1 MFVKTIGEKPR
12 KRTVINGM
20 GIILRCLSVWLIAAA
35 GVFSLS
41 ARDIN
46 ATIKVRSDAVH
57 GSNKQLFTSLEE
69 ALSSFIN
76 GRRWS
81 DLSGEPSETIHCNFT
96 LLVTEALSDRSFRG
110 ELYVQARRP
119 AGSVSRETPMLN
131 IRDQQIEFNYAAYQP
146 LSFDPHFVED
156 NLTATVAFYVYL
168 VLGLTADADVLMSGT
183 PFFRAMEQI
192 AAAAQ
197 PYGWRGWER
206 ERSSRSRAV
215 VAATFND
222 GSAEDFRK
230 MWFRYH
236 ASGIDLL
243 SANPADGRENMVS
256 AVALIASLQEEQPGS
271 VLISLFGDAKL
282 EELTLLLSNGNRVE
296 KRQAYQTL
304 RKIYPTRGTLL
315 DTLREN

>member
-1 MFVKTIGEKPR
+1 MFVKAIGEKPDER
-12 KRTVINGM
+12 AVMNGM
-20 GIILRCLSVWLIAAA
+20 EIILRCLSVWLFVAA

-46 ATIKVRSDAVH
+46 ATVKVRSDAVH
-57 GSNKQLFTSLEE
+57 GSNKQLFTSLEK
-69 ALSSFIN
+69 ALNGFIN

-81 DLSGEPSETIHCNFT
+81 DLPGESNATIRCNFT
-96 LLVTEALSDRSFRG
+96 LLVTEAVSDHSFRG

-119 AGSVSRETPMLN
+119 AGSAFRETPMLN

-146 LSFDPHFVED
+146 LSFDPYFVED

-206 ERSSRSRAV
+206 ERTSRSRAV

-230 MWFRYH
+230 MWYQYH
-236 ASGIDLL
+236 TSGIDLL
-243 SANPADGRENMVS
+243 SANAAEGRKNMVS
-256 AVALIASLQEEQPGS
+256 AVSLIASLQEEQPGS

-282 EELTLLLSNGNRVE
+282 EELTLLLSNGNMVE

-304 RKIYPTRGTLL
+304 RKIYPTRDRLL

>member
-1 MFVKTIGEKPR
+1 M
-12 KRTVINGM
+12 
-20 GIILRCLSVWLIAAA
+20 
-35 GVFSLS
+35 
-41 ARDIN
+41 
-46 ATIKVRSDAVH
+46 
-57 GSNKQLFTSLEE
+57 
-69 ALSSFIN
+69 
-76 GRRWS
+76 
-81 DLSGEPSETIHCNFT
+81 
-96 LLVTEALSDRSFRG
+96 
-110 ELYVQARRP
+110 
-119 AGSVSRETPMLN
+119 
-131 IRDQQIEFNYAAYQP
+131 
-146 LSFDPHFVED
+146 SFDPHFVED

-192 AAAAQ
+192 TAAAQ

-230 MWFRYH
+230 MWYRYH
-236 ASGIDLL
+236 VSGIDLL
-243 SANPADGRENMVS
+243 SANAAVS
-256 AVALIASLQEEQPGS
+256 LIASLQEEQPGS

-282 EELTLLLSNGNRVE
+282 EELTLLLSNGNMVE